1 MMENYT
7 EIPVE
12 LNKPDSRD
20 MEEMQKKLIDMIT
33 KNEKL
38 KEKNEYLQ
46 KEVEDAKAVGERAL
60 CEVQEL
66 TEKNKRLVE
75 EHSTLLISIYIR
87 IDISTIRNKPLLSLY
102 ELIHFCRSRFYL
114 VLYFLVF
121 CGWDALICIGFY
133 LLA

>member
-20 MEEMQKKLIDMIT
+20 MEEMQKKFIDMIT
-33 KNEKL
+33 KNEKQ

-66 TEKNKRLVE
+66 IAKNKRLVE
-75 EHSTLLISIYIR
+75 EHNR
-87 IDISTIRNKPLLSLY
+87 QNGTIQALNIALDVITDRYSNLRKKL
-102 ELIHFCRSRFYL
+102 CRT
-114 VLYFLVF
+114 
-121 CGWDALICIGFY
+121 GKGGE
-133 LLA
+133 

>member
-20 MEEMQKKLIDMIT
+20 TEEMQKKLIDMIT

-46 KEVEDAKAVGERAL
+46 KEVEDAKAVRERAL

-66 TEKNKRLVE
+66 ITKNKRLVE
-75 EHSTLLISIYIR
+75 EHGR
-87 IDISTIRNKPLLSLY
+87 QNGTIQALNVALY
-102 ELIHFCRSRFYL
+102 VITDSYSNLRKRLCRT
-114 VLYFLVF
+114 
-121 CGWDALICIGFY
+121 GKGGE
-133 LLA
+133 

>member
-46 KEVEDAKAVGERAL
+46 KEVEDEKAVGERAL

-66 TEKNKRLVE
+66 IAKNKRLVE
-75 EHSTLLISIYIR
+75 EHGR
-87 IDISTIRNKPLLSLY
+87 QNGTIQVLNIALDVITDRYSNLRKKL
-102 ELIHFCRSRFYL
+102 CRTDK
-114 VLYFLVF
+114 
-121 CGWDALICIGFY
+121 GGE
-133 LLA
+133 

>member
-66 TEKNKRLVE
+66 IAKNKRLVE
-75 EHSTLLISIYIR
+75 EHNRQIQ
-87 IDISTIRNKPLLSLY
+87 
-102 ELIHFCRSRFYL
+102 
-114 VLYFLVF
+114 
-121 CGWDALICIGFY
+121 
-133 LLA
+133 

>member
-66 TEKNKRLVE
+66 IAKNKRLVE
-75 EHSTLLISIYIR
+75 QKSQFIISLKKRRCYRHLEMAVNTGYRYYKSISSSGKSTGYRRRKTKSICC
-87 IDISTIRNKPLLSLY
+87 TTGTTL
-102 ELIHFCRSRFYL
+102 
-114 VLYFLVF
+114 
-121 CGWDALICIGFY
+121 
-133 LLA
+133 

>member
-20 MEEMQKKLIDMIT
+20 MEEMQKQLIDMIT

-75 EHSTLLISIYIR
+75 EHNR
-87 IDISTIRNKPLLSLY
+87 QNGTIQALNIVLDVITDRYSNLRKKLY
-102 ELIHFCRSRFYL
+102 RTGKGGE
-114 VLYFLVF
+114 
-121 CGWDALICIGFY
+121 
-133 LLA
+133 

>member
-20 MEEMQKKLIDMIT
+20 MEEMQKELIDMIT

-75 EHSTLLISIYIR
+75 EHNRQNGTIQALNITLDVITDRYSNLR
-87 IDISTIRNKPLLSLY
+87 KRL
-102 ELIHFCRSRFYL
+102 CRT
-114 VLYFLVF
+114 
-121 CGWDALICIGFY
+121 GKGGE
-133 LLA
+133 

>member
-12 LNKPDSRD
+12 LNKPGSRD
-20 MEEMQKKLIDMIT
+20 MEEMQKKLSDMIT

-66 TEKNKRLVE
+66 IAKNKRLVE
-75 EHSTLLISIYIR
+75 EHNR
-87 IDISTIRNKPLLSLY
+87 QNGTIQALNIALDVITDRYSNLRKRL
-102 ELIHFCRSRFYL
+102 CRT
-114 VLYFLVF
+114 
-121 CGWDALICIGFY
+121 GKGGE
-133 LLA
+133 

>member
-20 MEEMQKKLIDMIT
+20 MEEMQKKLSDMIT

-66 TEKNKRLVE
+66 IAKNKRLVE
-75 EHSTLLISIYIR
+75 DR
-87 IDISTIRNKPLLSLY
+87 NGQNGTIQ
-102 ELIHFCRSRFYL
+102 
-114 VLYFLVF
+114 
-121 CGWDALICIGFY
+121 ALNIALDVITDRYSNLRKRLFRTDKGGE
-133 LLA
+133 

>member
-7 EIPVE
+7 EIPVK

-33 KNEKL
+33 
-38 KEKNEYLQ
+38 KNEYLQ

-66 TEKNKRLVE
+66 IAKNKRLVE
-75 EHSTLLISIYIR
+75 EHNR
-87 IDISTIRNKPLLSLY
+87 QNGTIQALNIALDVITDRYSNLRKRL
-102 ELIHFCRSRFYL
+102 CRT
-114 VLYFLVF
+114 
-121 CGWDALICIGFY
+121 GKGGE
-133 LLA
+133 

>member
-1 MMENYT
+1 MEGGERMMENYT

-20 MEEMQKKLIDMIT
+20 MEEMQKQLIDMIT

-75 EHSTLLISIYIR
+75 EHNR
-87 IDISTIRNKPLLSLY
+87 QNGTIQALNIVLDVITDRYSNLRKKLY
-102 ELIHFCRSRFYL
+102 RTGKGGE
-114 VLYFLVF
+114 
-121 CGWDALICIGFY
+121 
-133 LLA
+133 